1 MRKFLAALIAT
12 AVIFTALPSYS
23 ATWKS
28 FDLVVRRSGNALPNQ
43 TNQEIQQGFID
54 SSFIYNG
61 ATTRSDTVYVRGD
74 FSSRMFQ
81 QVDSLEVVRLQVLG
95 SQAFASGESLYVT
108 FDGDDGSSFTALGNS
123 ACGRCMTGG
132 FNGSSSLIPGTN
144 QSVSKGYN
152 AAGQVAGTAS
162 GTGELSTL
170 GTYYGNFKFYPRIR
184 IRVRS
189 DTAAAPVNQLIRY
202 RLWVVVDN

>member
-28 FDLVVRRSGNALPNQ
+28 FEVVVRRSGNALAGQ

-54 SSFIYNG
+54 SSFVYNG
-61 ATTRSDTVYVRGD
+61 GLARVDTAYVRGD

-81 QVDSLEVVRLQVLG
+81 QVDSLEVVRVQVLG

-108 FDGDDGSSFTALGNS
+108 FDGDDGSSFTLLGNPQ
-123 ACGRCMTGG
+123 CGRCMSGG
-132 FNGSSSLIPGTN
+132 FNASSSLVPGTN
-144 QSVSKGYN
+144 QSASKGYN
-152 AAGQVAGTAS
+152 AAGQAAGTAS

-184 IRVRS
+184 LRIRS
-189 DTAAAPVNQLIRY
+189 DSAVAPVAQLIRY